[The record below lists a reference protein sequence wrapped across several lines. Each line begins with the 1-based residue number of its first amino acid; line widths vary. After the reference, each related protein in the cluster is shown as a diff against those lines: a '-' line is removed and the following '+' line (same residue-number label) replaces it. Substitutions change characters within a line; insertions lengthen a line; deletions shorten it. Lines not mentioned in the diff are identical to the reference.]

1 MIIRRFS
8 GSLRRF
14 VRLVLNQV
22 TSYGAPLD
30 AAFAPRL
37 LTSHVHSWCHAQRL
51 VLTLMILICLFP
63 GIVPVWA
70 GDLEI
75 DRLLG
80 SPTGKD
86 WVTNGGNLTN
96 QRYSTLAQIN
106 TSNVKQLKGAWMTR
120 LRGSGFDAKY
130 SFEASPLVKNGIMYV
145 ITGNDDVFALNAKTG
160 QILWEYWSGIAK
172 NRALCCGRANR
183 GLAMGEGLL
192 FFGQLDATVVALDMK
207 TGKVAWQTPIENFE
221 HGYSITSAP
230 LYYDGVVYSGISGGE
245 YGVRGRLTALNAKT
259 GDILWRSYTLPGPG
273 EFGSD
278 TWPPGTGPAM
288 RGGAP
293 IWNTPAVDPELGL
306 VYFATGNCAPNH
318 DGSMREGDN
327 LFCAS
332 IMALKTK
339 TGEYVWH
346 FQQVHHDIWNYDAAS
361 PVVLFDTV
369 INGRPRKGIAEAGH
383 TGWVYIL
390 DRTNGQ
396 PLTGIEER
404 PVPQE
409 PRQKTAK
416 TQPYPIGDATV
427 PQCADKLPDYEQAG
441 CIFEPYWETP
451 VLVQPSGDGGTS
463 WSPVPYSPDTGYFYV
478 SGTVRASA
486 NWRKGGKEY
495 VPGKSYGGGAE
506 APPPGSPMTG
516 TFTAIDSKTN
526 KIVWQHKTPYRLGG
540 GATVTAGGLVFRGEP
555 DGNFLALDAKAGEE
569 LWRFQTGFG
578 ADAPPVTYE
587 VDGEQYVA
595 IATGGNVT
603 QGSAYGDA
611 VWAFSLQGQLG
622 PLWPPPPPAT
632 VAGPLWIWS
641 RWPAVEMASIP
652 IATGVT
658 TVKVGE
664 VGENNKEWRYSPA
677 RIRIQAGTAVTF
689 TNIGELNHTATAFPK
704 HEWDTGDLASG
715 ESKVITFTQPGIY
728 YYICTPHPWMSG
740 QIIVE

>member
-1 MIIRRFS
+1 M
-8 GSLRRF
+8 LM
-14 VRLVLNQV
+14 
-22 TSYGAPLD
+22 T
-30 AAFAPRL
+30 
-37 LTSHVHSWCHAQRL
+37 LTG
-51 VLTLMILICLFP
+51 LFL
-63 GIVPVWA
+63 PVWA
-70 GDLEI
+70 ADPEI
-75 DRLLG
+75 DRLLR
-80 SPTGKD
+80 SPVGKD

-96 QRYSTLAQIN
+96 QRYSTLKQIN
-106 TSNVKQLKGAWMTR
+106 TFNVKQLKGAWMTR
-120 LRGSGFDAKY
+120 LKGSGFDAKY
-130 SFEASPLVKNGIMYV
+130 SFEASPLVKDGIIYV

-160 QILWEYWSGIAK
+160 EILWEYWSGISRK
-172 NRALCCGRANR
+172 GPLCCGWANR

-192 FFGQLDATVVALDMK
+192 FFGQLDASVVALDMK
-207 TGKVAWQTPIENFE
+207 TGKVVWKTPIEQYQN
-221 HGYSITSAP
+221 GYSITSAP
-230 LYYDGVVYSGISGGE
+230 LYYDGIVYSGISGGE
-245 YGVRGRLTALNAKT
+245 YGVRGRLTALDAKT
-259 GDILWRSYTLPGPG
+259 GAILWRSYTLPEPG

-278 TWPPGTGPAM
+278 TWPSGTDHAM

-293 IWNTPAVDPELGL
+293 IWNTPALDPELGL
-306 VYFATGNCAPNH
+306 VYFSTGNCAPNH

-332 IMALKTK
+332 MMALKAK

-369 INGRPRKGIAEAGH
+369 INGEPRKGIAEAGH

-396 PLTGIEER
+396 PLIGIEER

-427 PQCADKLPDYEQAG
+427 PQCADKLPDYDKAG
-441 CIFEPYWETP
+441 CIFEPFWESP
-451 VLVQPSGDGGTS
+451 VLIQPSGDGGAN

-478 SGTVRASA
+478 SGTVRTSA
-486 NWRKGGKEY
+486 YWRKAKEF
-495 VPGKSYGGGAE
+495 VRGKSYGGGAQ
-506 APPPGSPMTG
+506 APPVGSSMSG

-540 GATVTAGGLVFRGEP
+540 GATVTAGGLIFRGEP
-555 DGNFLALDAKAGEE
+555 DGNFLALDARTGAE

-578 ADAPPVTYE
+578 ADAPPVVYE

-611 VWAFSLQGQLG
+611 VWAFSLKGKLG

-632 VAGPLWIWS
+632 LAGPLWIDS
-641 RWPAVEMASIP
+641 RWPAVSMASKP
-652 IATGVT
+652 IARGVV
-658 TVKVGE
+658 TVKMGDT
-664 VGENNKEWRYSPA
+664 KEYSYSPA
-677 RIRIQAGTAVTF
+677 RIQIQAGTTITF
-689 TNIGELNHTATAFPK
+689 TNVGKLDHTATAFPRN
-704 HEWDTGDLASG
+704 EWDTGDLASG
-715 ESKVITFTQPGIY
+715 QSKAITFTQPGMY

>member
-1 MIIRRFS
+1 MLMTL
-8 GSLRRF
+8 GGLL
-14 VRLVLNQV
+14 LVV
-22 TSYGAPLD
+22 MP
-30 AAFAPRL
+30 AAAADP
-37 LTSHVHSWCHAQRL
+37 
-51 VLTLMILICLFP
+51 
-63 GIVPVWA
+63 
-70 GDLEI
+70 EI
-75 DRLLG
+75 DRLLR
-80 SPTGKD
+80 SPIGKD

-96 QRYSTLAQIN
+96 QRYSTLNQIN
-106 TSNVKQLKGAWMTR
+106 TSNIKQLKGAWMTR
-120 LRGSGFDAKY
+120 LKGSGFDGKY
-130 SFEASPLVKNGIMYV
+130 SFEATPLVKDGIIYV

-160 QILWEYWSGIAK
+160 EILWEYWSGISR

-207 TGKVAWQTPIENFE
+207 TGEVVWRSPIEQYEN
-221 HGYSITSAP
+221 GYSITSAP
-230 LYYDGVVYSGISGGE
+230 LYYDGIVYSGISGGE
-245 YGVRGRLTALNAKT
+245 YGVRGRLTALDAKT
-259 GDILWRSYTLPGPG
+259 GAILWRSYTLPGPG

-278 TWPPGTGPAM
+278 TWPPGSDQAM

-293 IWNTPAVDPELGL
+293 IWNTPALDPELGL
-306 VYFATGNCAPNH
+306 IYFATGNCAPNH

-332 IMALKTK
+332 MMALKAK

-346 FQQVHHDIWNYDAAS
+346 FQQVHHDTWNYDAAS

-369 INGRPRKGIAEAGH
+369 INGQPRKGIAEAGH

-396 PLTGIEER
+396 PLIGIEER

-416 TQPYPIGDATV
+416 TQPYPVGDATV
-427 PQCADKLPDYEQAG
+427 PQCADKLPDYDKAG
-441 CIFEPYWETP
+441 CIFEPFWETP
-451 VLVQPSGDGGTS
+451 VLVQPSGDGGTG

-478 SGTVRASA
+478 SGTVRSSA

-506 APPPGSPMTG
+506 APAPGSPMSG
-516 TFTAIDSKTN
+516 TFTAIDTKTN

-540 GATVTAGGLVFRGEP
+540 GATATAGGLVFRGEP
-555 DGNFLALDAKAGEE
+555 DGNFLALDAKTGEE

-578 ADAPPVTYE
+578 ADAPPVVYE

-611 VWAFSLQGQLG
+611 VWAFSLNGQVG

-632 VAGPLWIWS
+632 IAGPLWIWA
-641 RWPAVEMASIP
+641 RWPTVEMASIP

-658 TVKVGE
+658 TVKMGE
-664 VGENNKEWRYSPA
+664 VDDHNKEWRYSPA
-677 RIRIQAGTAVTF
+677 RIRISAGTTVTF
-689 TNIGELNHTATAFPK
+689 TNVGELNHTATAFPK
-704 HEWDTGDLASG
+704 HEWDTGDLTSG
-715 ESKVITFTQPGIY
+715 ESKAITFTQPGSY